1 MDSSSGIDRCEDPQ
15 QKYSGKLAVLYEG
28 QGDILPFQQLAE
40 RLAVP
45 LRHSSQKDFDKQELF
60 FLSWREG
67 CLKLIDKELLK
78 KGGLVVDIEPR
89 NGEQR
94 SWPAPKQGA
103 LAQALGRKTRTV
115 VDATTGWG
123 QDSLHIFRM
132 GYELVCM
139 ERSPV
144 VAELLIDAF
153 KRLAEQGWMHKLNL
167 QPPRLLIGNA
177 IELLATLETQP
188 DCIYLDPMFPP
199 KRKKSALAR
208 KSMRILHDLLGDDQD
223 KEALFAAALSAAG
236 KRVVVKSPYYAE
248 PLGGKPNDSF
258 LGKLLRYDIYYKNQD
273 LKIGD

>member
-1 MDSSSGIDRCEDPQ
+1 MVTNISEQ
-15 QKYSGKLAVLYEG
+15 QYSGKLAVLYEG
-28 QGDILPFQQLAE
+28 QGDIQPFQQLAE
-40 RLAVP
+40 RLSVP
-45 LRHSSQKDFDKQELF
+45 LRSSAEDDFDKQELF

-67 CLKLIDKELLK
+67 CLKLLDKELLK
-78 KGGLVVDIEPR
+78 KGGLAVDIEPR
-89 NGEQR
+89 SGEQR

-144 VAELLIDAF
+144 MAELLIDAF
-153 KRLAEQGWMHKLNL
+153 NRLAEQDWMQKLNL
-167 QPPRLLIGNA
+167 QPPRLLEGNA
-177 IELLATLETQP
+177 IELLTTLENQA

-223 KEALFAAALSAAG
+223 KEQLFAAALTAAG
-236 KRVVVKSPYYAE
+236 KRIVVKSPDYAE
-248 PLGGKPNDSF
+248 PLGGKPNESF
-258 LGKLLRYDIYYKNQD
+258 QGKLLRYDVYFKNE
-273 LKIGD
+273 KKGD